1 MNGSGAHADKLHYF
15 TEAANLLLDAPL
27 FYVSR
32 KLIPNDY
39 IDRTLVPDAVGR
51 SYDEFLYGGT
61 LFDCPPRTVCEVS
74 TAFRVC
80 FAVLEL
86 EREDGYAVLGPYW
99 PEDAGAMPELREL
112 LVMNGV
118 PLSECEGYRAYFE
131 RLPVI
136 SRVRAHAMLT
146 GLPLALYGW
155 MPDPQPR
162 SVTLDAAQQPCPV
175 FEEDVTAARA
185 QALEQRYESERRFME
200 AVERGDDSAVRE
212 MTIIR
217 LDRLP
222 NRLRNQKNLSFVLN
236 TLLRKAAERAKV
248 HPLYIDGISAKWAV
262 RIENALT
269 LAGLEPMQHEMIVD
283 YCALVRKHSLARYS
297 PNVRAAINYM
307 HFHMSSPD
315 LSLGEIAKNVGANA
329 SYLSHQFNQEVG
341 MSVPEYIARLRVREA
356 QNLLT
361 GRAEL
366 QVGQIAAAVGF
377 QDVNYFSRT
386 FKRITGCTPTRYRE
400 GGHAIP

>member
-1 MNGSGAHADKLHYF
+1 MEASDARMEKLYYF
-15 TEAANLLLDAPL
+15 SEAANLFLDTPL
-27 FYVSR
+27 FYVNR
-32 KLIPNDY
+32 KLIPSDY

-61 LFDCPPRTVCEVS
+61 LFECPEHTVCEIS
-74 TAFRVC
+74 TGFRVR
-80 FAVLEL
+80 FAALEL
-86 EREDGYAVLGPYW
+86 EHADGYAVLGPYW
-99 PEDAGAMPELREL
+99 PEDAGEMPELREL

-118 PLSECEGYRAYFE
+118 PVSECEVYRSYFE
-131 RLPVI
+131 RLPVL
-136 SRVRAHAMLT
+136 SGVRVRTLLA
-146 GLPLALYGW
+146 GIPLALYGW
-155 MPDPQPR
+155 TPGTKAA
-162 SVTLDAAQQPCPV
+162 SITLGTVQQPCPV
-175 FEEDVTAARA
+175 FEEDVMAARA
-185 QALEQRYESERRFME
+185 QSLEQRYESERQFLE
-200 AVERGDDSAVRE
+200 AVERGDDSAVHE
-212 MTIIR
+212 LHVIR

-269 LAGLEPMQHEMIVD
+269 LAGLEPMQYEMIVD

-297 PNVRAAINYM
+297 PNVRAAINFV
-307 HFHMSSPD
+307 HFHVSSPD
-315 LSLGEIAKNVGANA
+315 LSLGEIAKSVGANA

-341 MSVPEYIARLRVREA
+341 MSVPEFIARLRVREA
-356 QNLLT
+356 QKLLV

-366 QVGQIAAAVGF
+366 QIGQIAAAVGF

-386 FKRITGCTPTRYRE
+386 FKRVAGCTPTRYRE